1 MTLDPW
7 RLRLLTQFADRGT
20 VRAVAAALSMS
31 PSAVSQQLAVLEREA
46 RASLLDRHG
55 RRLVLTPDGHRLVEH
70 ARDILDRID
79 VAERDLAGRG
89 SAPVGPV
96 RIAAFSS
103 ALSSIVIPALA
114 ALAVAHPRLQPVTVE
129 QEPDESVPALLRG
142 ECDVAVVADVGDGA
156 LPRSGQVLTV
166 PLTTDRLVSVVADG
180 RTAPDDVAA
189 MAEASW
195 VLDAER
201 SYLSELVTRTCRQAG
216 FEPWVVARYRSFGL
230 MLQQV
235 EAGAAVTVLP
245 ALTID
250 SRYRVTTAALEPA
263 VRRTVSMLVRAG
275 SEPRPAVRAV
285 LDALRGGASGP
296 PSV

>member
-20 VRAVAAALSMS
+20 VRAVAGALSMS

-46 RASLLDRHG
+46 KATLLDRHG
-55 RRLVLTPDGHRLVEH
+55 RRLVLTPDGRRLVEH

-103 ALSSIVIPALA
+103 ALSSLVIPALA
-114 ALAVAHPRLQPVTVE
+114 DLSAGHPLLEPGIVE
-129 QEPDESVPALLRG
+129 LEPHESVPALLRG
-142 ECDVAVVADVGDGA
+142 ECDVAVVADVGDPT
-156 LPRSGQVLTV
+156 LPRGAPVTAV
-166 PLTTDRLVSVVADG
+166 PLTTDPLVTVVRDG
-180 RTAPDDVAA
+180 GSAPTDVAEL
-189 MAEASW
+189 AELPW
-195 VLDAER
+195 VLDSAS
-201 SYLSELVTRTCRQAG
+201 SYLSDLVLRICRQAG
-216 FEPWVVARYRSFGL
+216 FEPRVVGRYRSFGL

-245 ALTID
+245 ALAID
-250 SRYRVTTAALEPA
+250 GRYRVATAPLEP
-263 VRRTVSMLVRAG
+263 RIGRSISMLVRGGAA
-275 SEPRPAVRAV
+275 PRPAVRVV
-285 LDALRGGASGP
+285 LDALRSR
-296 PSV
+296 